1 MSAGYIQL
9 AAIGQQD
16 AYLTGQPQ
24 VTYFSGMYR
33 RHTPFVLEAYDIPFL
48 DQQVGY
54 GQNNICRIPAKGD
67 LVRGLTLKLTLPAL
81 NNPGSDWTW
90 PTPPAPVTNNPH
102 VRIITPST
110 GGASTTITSTLL
122 VPSYSTNNASQWFTT
137 FAPFIGYNYA
147 FNKFIFSNCA
157 SVEVENSTAPLA
169 SGVFFGLDPKAYT
182 SINPVS
188 GNLIYT
194 VNSTSN
200 LQANS
205 ISPSNV
211 SANFISTV
219 TRVGDFTL
227 EQAGW
232 VQSIGALAAD
242 TKTGFFAY
250 LNQPY
255 NISGQQF
262 LNFNE
267 ISVNGAYWTVVDQS
281 SKFKITTGGRLEFTT
296 AGFYSLNAG
305 FELGAGSMATF
316 SYGSSTT
323 EAIEGG
329 GPINP
334 NFEYT
339 YTFRVSPDPSM
350 PVVIPVNVTNTA
362 NTYYFY
368 VTSTGSQIQ
377 DDSYISIYQVDD
389 IYRITTDI
397 VMDANPCRVQLYSNV
412 SSPSNISVTLS
423 PNSIINFANKGEYLV
438 TGVLSLANGY
448 VSNVSILEG
457 SNLEYLYDM
466 SAQGRDPTFAFTLPV
481 IVFYPT
487 RNYTINI
494 ATTTT
499 TTILA
504 NSYFVVNRIGVSTGA
519 IPDTVVLPD
528 NGLTFQSN
536 VTTLTSPFDF
546 TENFTSNGASNLI
559 SYTQA
564 GFQFSNTGTY
574 MLTGAVC
581 TADPVTSITFGSRTY
596 QVGVGLLPPY
606 TFQVPLIV
614 TNLSTTYPVS
624 VTVYGSTAAPNIF
637 SNTFISVYPITT
649 SFIQA
654 STQTYAYYD
663 SVGTWA
669 IKTADLKIG
678 GQTIQSLTGEFIE
691 LWNDLHIPFE
701 NQPGLQVLT
710 GKNDTGTTI
719 NPPGRTYFVNLP
731 FYFYGNPSLYLPLVA
746 LSRHDVEVH
755 VTFRNFSELT
765 TVPVTNP
772 TLGATIIVDYVY
784 LSDPE
789 IRWFQQ
795 ARLDYMITQCQ
806 YQSIGLLA
814 GFQNAV
820 FNLDFKNPVRELFF
834 VIQPTIQNPY
844 DYSNNAVVSFGLSF
858 NGQEVFT
865 NDTTDALYT
874 ADIEPF
880 NHYTNFPQR
889 EFFMYSFTGNPNSPK
904 PRGQI
909 NFSRI
914 KQVLLTLNCG
924 GQAYLPTKDFRILA
938 VNYNILR
945 IADGL
950 GGLMFNT

>member
-1 MSAGYIQL
+1 
-9 AAIGQQD
+9 
-16 AYLTGQPQ
+16 
-24 VTYFSGMYR
+24 MYR

-81 NNPGSDWTW
+81 NNPGADWTW

-102 VRIITPST
+102 IRFITPST

-122 VPSYSTNNASQWFTT
+122 VPSYSTNNAPQWFTS
-137 FAPFIGYNYA
+137 FSPFIDYNYA

-157 SVEVENSTAPLA
+157 SIEVENSTAPLA

-267 ISVNGAYWTVVDQS
+267 ISANGAYWTVVDQS

-350 PVVIPVNVTNTA
+350 PVVIPVNITNTA

-397 VMDANPCRVQLYSNV
+397 VMDANPCRLQLYSNV

-438 TGVLSLANGY
+438 TGVLSLDSGY

-494 ATTTT
+494 ATTST

-519 IPDTVVLPD
+519 VPDTVVLPD

-559 SYTQA
+559 SFTQA

-574 MLTGAVC
+574 MLTGAIC

-614 TNLSTTYPVS
+614 YNLSTTYPVS

-678 GQTIQSLTGEFIE
+678 GQTVQSLTGEFIE

-755 VTFRNFSELT
+755 VTFRNFNELT
-765 TVPVTNP
+765 SVAVTNP

-834 VIQPTIQNPY
+834 VIQPTIQAPY

-865 NDTTDALYT
+865 TDTTDALYT

-889 EFFMYSFTGNPNSPK
+889 DFFMYSFTDNPNSPK

-924 GQAYLPTKDFRILA
+924 GQAYLPAKDFRILA

>member
-81 NNPGSDWTW
+81 NNPGADWTW

-102 VRIITPST
+102 IRVITPST

-122 VPSYSTNNASQWFTT
+122 VPSYSTNNAPQWFTT
-137 FAPFIGYNYA
+137 FSPFIDYNYA

-157 SVEVENSTAPLA
+157 SIEVENSTAPLA

-182 SINPVS
+182 SINPLS

-267 ISVNGAYWTVVDQS
+267 ISANGAYWTVVDQS

-350 PVVIPVNVTNTA
+350 PVVIPVNITNTA

-438 TGVLSLANGY
+438 TGVLSLDSGY

-494 ATTTT
+494 ATTST

-519 IPDTVVLPD
+519 VPDTVVLPD

-559 SYTQA
+559 SFTQA

-574 MLTGAVC
+574 MLTGAIC

-614 TNLSTTYPVS
+614 YNLSTTYPVS

-678 GQTIQSLTGEFIE
+678 GQTVQSLTGEFIE

-746 LSRHDVEVH
+746 LGRHDVEVH
-755 VTFRNFSELT
+755 VTFRNFNELT
-765 TVPVTNP
+765 SVALTNP

-834 VIQPTIQNPY
+834 VIQPTNQAPY

-865 NDTTDALYT
+865 TDTTDALYT

-889 EFFMYSFTGNPNSPK
+889 DFFMYSFTDNPNSPK

>member
-54 GQNNICRIPAKGD
+54 GQNNICRIPEKGD

-81 NNPGSDWTW
+81 NNPGSDFTW

-122 VPSYSTNNASQWFTT
+122 VPSYSTNNAPQWFTT
-137 FAPFIGYNYA
+137 FAPFIKYNSA

-250 LNQPY
+250 FNQPY
-255 NISGQQF
+255 NISGQHF

-350 PVVIPVNVTNTA
+350 PVVIPVNITNTA

-412 SSPSNISVTLS
+412 SSPSNIAVTLS

-438 TGVLSLANGY
+438 TGVLSLASGY

-481 IVFYPT
+481 IVFDAT

-614 TNLSTTYPVS
+614 TNLSATYPVS

-889 EFFMYSFTGNPNSPK
+889 NFFMYSFTGNPNSPK

>member
-81 NNPGSDWTW
+81 NNPGADWTW

-102 VRIITPST
+102 IRFITPST

-122 VPSYSTNNASQWFTT
+122 VPSYSTNNAPQWFTS
-137 FAPFIGYNYA
+137 FSPFIDYNYA

-157 SVEVENSTAPLA
+157 SIEVENSTAPLA

-267 ISVNGAYWTVVDQS
+267 ISANGAYWTVVDQS

-350 PVVIPVNVTNTA
+350 PVVIPVNITNTA

-397 VMDANPCRVQLYSNV
+397 VMDANPCRLQLYSNV

-438 TGVLSLANGY
+438 TGVLSLDSGY

-494 ATTTT
+494 ATTST

-519 IPDTVVLPD
+519 VPDTVVLPD

-559 SYTQA
+559 SFTQA

-574 MLTGAVC
+574 MLTGAIC

-614 TNLSTTYPVS
+614 YNLSTTYPVS

-678 GQTIQSLTGEFIE
+678 GQTVQSLTGEFIE

-755 VTFRNFSELT
+755 VTFRNFNELT
-765 TVPVTNP
+765 SVAVTNP

-834 VIQPTIQNPY
+834 VIQPTIQAPY

-865 NDTTDALYT
+865 TDTTDALYT

-889 EFFMYSFTGNPNSPK
+889 DFFMYSFTDNPNSPK

-924 GQAYLPTKDFRILA
+924 GQAYLPAKDFRILA
-938 VNYNILR
+938 VNYNIIR

>member
-137 FAPFIGYNYA
+137 FAPFIKYNSS

-438 TGVLSLANGY
+438 TGVLSLASGY

-499 TTILA
+499 TTILS

-614 TNLSTTYPVS
+614 TNLSATYPVS

-834 VIQPTIQNPY
+834 VIQPTIQKPY

-874 ADIEPF
+874 GDIEPF

>member
-137 FAPFIGYNYA
+137 FAPFIGYNSA

-157 SVEVENSTAPLA
+157 SIEVENSTAPLA

-423 PNSIINFANKGEYLV
+423 PNSIINFANAGEYLV
-438 TGVLSLANGY
+438 TGVLSLDSGY

>member
-81 NNPGSDWTW
+81 NNPGADWTW

-102 VRIITPST
+102 IRVITPST

-122 VPSYSTNNASQWFTT
+122 VPSYSTNNAPQWFTT
-137 FAPFIGYNYA
+137 FSPFIDYNYA

-157 SVEVENSTAPLA
+157 SIEVENSTAPLA

-182 SINPVS
+182 SINPLS

-267 ISVNGAYWTVVDQS
+267 ISANGAYWTVVDQS

-350 PVVIPVNVTNTA
+350 PVVIPVNITNTA

-397 VMDANPCRVQLYSNV
+397 VMDANPCRLQLYSNV

-438 TGVLSLANGY
+438 TGVLSLDSGY
-448 VSNVSILEG
+448 VSNVSIFEG

-494 ATTTT
+494 ATTST

-519 IPDTVVLPD
+519 VPDTVVLPD

-559 SYTQA
+559 SFTQA

-574 MLTGAVC
+574 MLTGAIC

-614 TNLSTTYPVS
+614 YNLSTTYPVS

-678 GQTIQSLTGEFIE
+678 GQTVQSLTGEFIE

-746 LSRHDVEVH
+746 LGRHDVEVH
-755 VTFRNFSELT
+755 VTFRNFNELT
-765 TVPVTNP
+765 SVALTNP

-834 VIQPTIQNPY
+834 VIQPTNQAPY

-865 NDTTDALYT
+865 TDTTDALYT

-889 EFFMYSFTGNPNSPK
+889 DFFMYSFTGNPNSPK

>member
-438 TGVLSLANGY
+438 TGVLSLASGY